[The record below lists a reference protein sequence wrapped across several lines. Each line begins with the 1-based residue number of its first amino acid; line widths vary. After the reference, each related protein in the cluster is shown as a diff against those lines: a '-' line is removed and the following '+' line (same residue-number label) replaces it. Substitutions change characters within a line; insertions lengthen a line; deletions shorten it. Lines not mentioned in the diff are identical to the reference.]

1 MGRANWDGFKAEL
14 ETLPLP
20 NITNAP
26 TNILEFMWEALTDKI
41 KLAAEKNIPI
51 TTYKIIPSFKTS
63 QKTYKKSIT
72 QGITYKNTH
81 SRWNKQKFL

>member
-14 ETLPLP
+14 ETLPLL

-26 TNILEFMWEALTDKI
+26 THILEVMWETLTNKI

-63 QKTYKKSIT
+63 QKIYYTSHNLYKHTLTLEQSEIFM
-72 QGITYKNTH
+72 NVE
-81 SRWNKQKFL
+81 